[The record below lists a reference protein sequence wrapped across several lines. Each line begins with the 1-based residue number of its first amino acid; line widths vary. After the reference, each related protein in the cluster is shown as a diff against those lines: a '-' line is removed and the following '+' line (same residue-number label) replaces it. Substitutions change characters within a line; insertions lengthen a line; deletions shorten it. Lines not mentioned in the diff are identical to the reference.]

1 MKKLDIVSKL
11 LNFPDLLEQYAEERS
26 PHSLV
31 HYIKDLAAAFHTF
44 YEQNPVI
51 NEDSKIENARLLLTM
66 TTKIVLA
73 NSFRILNVEPLEKM

>member
-1 MKKLDIVSKL
+1 MSPGCKIFTDINPIVTATAVVRTYIVMVLPPIRDNFFVSDK
-11 LNFPDLLEQYAEERS
+11 EA
-26 PHSLV
+26 
-31 HYIKDLAAAFHTF
+31 T
-44 YEQNPVI
+44 PVI